1 MMMKPKSEILSVD
14 DPTRGRDASLLEP
27 MSVVVI
33 DNVDILEDYVEAWE
47 KLAVEAL
54 EPNPF
59 YEPWMLI
66 PALRTQST
74 GKDLCVVLVLT
85 VNEGE
90 PVLCGVFPLEKKQR
104 YKKLPLAAY
113 SLWQHIYSPLCTPL
127 IRVSRARECIDAFL
141 DWLASQSEC
150 ALMDFNLV
158 SGDGPFNKLLN
169 ECLAARNAA
178 SLEGASHRRAVL
190 RPKESADTYL
200 RAAQSREHR
209 KDLRRRKRR
218 LSELGQLEF
227 SSLEATGDV
236 DAWLDEFLQL
246 EASGW
251 KGTSGGAF
259 ACIEA
264 NRSYFVSITKA
275 AFARGRL
282 SMLAVRLDG
291 KPIAMKCNFI
301 AEPGSFAFKIAFDEN
316 FAAYSPGVLLEIENI
331 GHFHSQQSVE
341 WMDSCAIPDHP
352 MIDRLWLDRR
362 MITSLLIPTGR
373 KAGELVIS
381 TLPLMRSL
389 NRRLRQLHVRG

>member
-1 MMMKPKSEILSVD
+1 MMKPKSEILNAD
-14 DPTRGRDASLLEP
+14 LTQGGAASLLEP

-33 DNVDILEDYVEAWE
+33 DDFDILEDYVEAWE

-85 VNEGE
+85 ISDGD

-127 IRVSRARECIDAFL
+127 IGVSRARACIDAFL
-141 DWLASQSEC
+141 DWLASQREC

-158 SGDGPFNKLLN
+158 SGDGPFHQLLN
-169 ECLAARNAA
+169 ECLAARNAS
-178 SLEGASHRRAVL
+178 SLEGASHNRAVL

-200 RAAQSREHR
+200 RAAQSSEHR
-209 KDLRRRKRR
+209 KDLRRKRRR
-218 LSELGQLEF
+218 LSELGQLEVT
-227 SSLEATGDV
+227 SLEAGGDI
-236 DAWLDEFLQL
+236 DAWVEEFLQL

-259 ACIEA
+259 ACIDA
-264 NRSYFVSITKA
+264 NRNYFVSITKA
-275 AFARGRL
+275 AFARDRL
-282 SMLAVRLDG
+282 IMLAARLDG

-331 GHFHSQQSVE
+331 GHFHAQRSVE

-352 MIDRLWLDRR
+352 MINRLWLDRR
-362 MITSLLIPTGR
+362 TIKSLLIPTGM

-389 NRRLRQLHVRG
+389 NRRLRQLHMRD